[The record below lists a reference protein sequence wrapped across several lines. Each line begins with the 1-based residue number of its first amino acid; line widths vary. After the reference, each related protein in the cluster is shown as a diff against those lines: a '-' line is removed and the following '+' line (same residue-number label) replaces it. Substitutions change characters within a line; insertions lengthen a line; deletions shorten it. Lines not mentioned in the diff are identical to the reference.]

1 MDEEKV
7 FNLVFNLGLAL
18 IMFIGGQSYIY
29 IGEDEDKWFKAL
41 GGILCAIG
49 GALFVGALI

>member
-7 FNLVFNLGLAL
+7 FHLVLAL

-29 IGEDEDKWFKAL
+29 RGENEDKWFKAI
-41 GGILCAIG
+41 GGSLCAIG
-49 GALFVGALI
+49 GALFVVAIM